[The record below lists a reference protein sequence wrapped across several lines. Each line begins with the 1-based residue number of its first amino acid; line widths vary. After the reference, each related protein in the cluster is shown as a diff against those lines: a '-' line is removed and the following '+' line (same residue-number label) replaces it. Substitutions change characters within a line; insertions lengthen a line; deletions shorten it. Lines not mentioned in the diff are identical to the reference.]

1 MLVFFLFIKLVEIQN
16 LIIWKKGSTQQPTS
30 GNTEYSFEIQEF
42 YINFARNNSILN
54 FVKKTNQFSYGN
66 RRTVHYP
73 DGIRDE
79 FYSIEQTNSI
89 YFSLFFLLIVLYL
102 LCTVGHLNGTALC
115 PMLQTSIGPTC
126 HCQHRRPAYQP
137 HRPIR
142 PSCWPD
148 GARTETAK
156 SE

>member
-16 LIIWKKGSTQQPTS
+16 LIIWKKGSTQQPTR

-89 YFSLFFLLIVLYL
+89 YFFPFFSFDCLVPSLYSWTLERNGIVPNVADKHWAHMPLS
-102 LCTVGHLNGTALC
+102 
-115 PMLQTSIGPTC
+115 TS
-126 HCQHRRPAYQP
+126 PA
-137 HRPIR
+137 
-142 PSCWPD
+142 SLS
-148 GARTETAK
+148 AT
-156 SE
+156 